1 MGYHVT
7 ASSQGRHSNKL
18 WRRAGVAAVV
28 AVLVFAAILIT
39 KPFSESVMT
48 AFTDIGQFV
57 AAALGGCGAAWAAI
71 RAWRAG
77 QPRLATAWG
86 FIALGAWSWA
96 WGEAIWTGYEVIL
109 AEEVPFPSLAD
120 VGFLGLPVLAGIGL
134 LIWPTG
140 VSEGRDRL
148 VALLDGA
155 MIGAGLLLISWATSL
170 GATVA
175 AGGEST
181 LSIAIGAA
189 YPVGD
194 VLLVSLVV
202 LLLTRAGPTNRTAL
216 LLLSAGLVLFAISD
230 SAFMYGTST
239 GTYSSGAITD
249 AGWVAGFL
257 AIGVAGVAMGAA
269 PVARNRTLR
278 TASWQRLAL
287 PYIPA
292 GIAMIMVFASLLAG
306 NSLHVIEVICA
317 IIIVAAMMARQFL
330 LLADNHELAAAANAG
345 EAEVREIAFHD
356 PVTGLVNRPLF
367 EDRVQ
372 HALQRAARDGR
383 PRAVLI
389 VDLDDFRHISDG
401 MGSAAGDQ
409 VVAEVAHRLQA
420 CVRDAD
426 TVARIGGDEFAV
438 LLEAGNQLPERVAQR
453 IVESMRTVVDV
464 GGEPVPVSASVG
476 LAVDESRR
484 PLIGA
489 SDLLMVA
496 RQAVMQ
502 AKAEGKDRFAALAA
516 IPRQQQA
523 R

>member
-7 ASSQGRHSNKL
+7 AATPGRHSSKTWL
-18 WRRAGVAAVV
+18 RAAVLAVV
-28 AVLVFAAILIT
+28 AVIAFAAVLLT
-39 KPFSESVMT
+39 KPLSESAMT

-57 AAALGGCGAAWAAI
+57 AAALGGCGAAWAAV

-77 QPRLATAWG
+77 QQRLATSWG
-86 FIALGAWSWA
+86 LIALGAWSWA

-109 AEEVPFPSLAD
+109 AEDVPFPSLAD
-120 VGFLGLPVLAGIGL
+120 VGFLGLPLLAGIGL

-140 VSEGRDRL
+140 AEEARDRL

-170 GATVA
+170 GATVE

-181 LSIAIGAA
+181 LSIAIAAA

-202 LLLTRAGPTNRTAL
+202 LLLTRAAPTNRTAL

-230 SAFMYGTST
+230 SAFMYTTST
-239 GTYSSGAITD
+239 GTYSSGAIID
-249 AGWVAGFL
+249 AGWFAGFL

-269 PVARNRTLR
+269 PVARTRTR
-278 TASWQRLAL
+278 QSVTWRRFAL

-292 GIAMIMVFASLLAG
+292 GLALLTFFGSLVAG
-306 NSLHVIEVICA
+306 NSLHVVEVVCA
-317 IIIVAAMMARQFL
+317 VIIVAAMMARQFL
-330 LLADNHELAAAANAG
+330 LLADNHELLAAANAG

-356 PVTGLVNRPLF
+356 PLTGLVNRPLF

-372 HALQRAARDGR
+372 HALQRAGRDGR
-383 PRAVLI
+383 LRAVMV
-389 VDLDDFRHISDG
+389 VDIDDFRHVSEG
-401 MGSAAGDQ
+401 MGAAAGDQ
-409 VVAEVAHRLQA
+409 VVAEVAHRLQS

-438 LLEAGNQLPERVAQR
+438 LLEAGNQLPERVAER
-453 IVESMRTVVDV
+453 IVETLRTVVDV
-464 GGEPVPVSASVG
+464 SGEPVPISASVG

-502 AKAEGKDRFAALAA
+502 AKAAGKDRFAALAA
-516 IPRQQQA
+516 IPRQQA